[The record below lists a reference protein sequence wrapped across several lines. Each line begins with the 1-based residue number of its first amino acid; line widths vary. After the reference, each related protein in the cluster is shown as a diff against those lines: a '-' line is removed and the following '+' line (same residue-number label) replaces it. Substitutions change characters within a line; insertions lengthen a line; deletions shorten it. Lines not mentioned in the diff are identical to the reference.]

1 MKRNYNMKKQISII
15 LTLALVIVSPG
26 LFGQEKASIR
36 LDLTYHQLNNQLP
49 ELKAQIRTRIDRRY
63 QPVEGVKV
71 NFYHSEVSEENFLGA
86 SDSDLEGFAS
96 LIFPDNFKTWF
107 DTSSVMTYHAIVSD
121 DPNYDD
127 KDDDIDITKS
137 IVEISLDE
145 GEEREVEITINKFD
159 EEGNQIPAEEVD
171 VQIFVK
177 RTFGRLEIG
186 SGFETDEDGK
196 FTTDFPSDIPG
207 DSLGRLTIVAFVED
221 DRDLGYLNFEKEAD
235 WGVIT
240 LDNNEEFEK
249 RTLWASRDKAP
260 FWLLIFPN
268 LIILGIWGT
277 MVYLL
282 WLIYRINKLGK
293 SG

>member
-1 MKRNYNMKKQISII
+1 MKKQISII